1 MTLVGFRGRWC
12 DQGGGG
18 GGDGDGGDGDG
29 GDGEDGNDEGGEGE
43 GGDGEDGDGED
54 DDGAD
59 GGDGDVEDGDGE
71 DGDGKDGDRDGGGI
85 PLSCVIVQ
93 LLVGVVGEFSAFRF
107 FFALVLIG
115 DESTLAPSC
124 WCGGDITGVAATA
137 A

>member
-71 DGDGKDGDRDGGGI
+71 DGDGDGGGI
-85 PLSCVIVQ
+85 PSSCVIVQ
-93 LLVGVVGEFSAFRF
+93 LLVGVVGELSAFCF
-107 FFALVLIG
+107 FFALVVIG

>member
-1 MTLVGFRGRWC
+1 MGFRGRWC

-18 GGDGDGGDGDG
+18 GGDGEGGDGDG
-29 GDGEDGNDEGGEGE
+29 GDGEVCNDV

-54 DDGAD
+54 
-59 GGDGDVEDGDGE
+59 GGDGDCKGGDVEDGNSK
-71 DGDGKDGDRDGGGI
+71 DGDGDGGGI
-85 PLSCVIVQ
+85 PSSCVIVQ
-93 LLVGVVGEFSAFRF
+93 LLVGVVGDFSAFRF
-107 FFALVLIG
+107 FFALVAIG

>member
-1 MTLVGFRGRWC
+1 MGFRGRWC

-59 GGDGDVEDGDGE
+59 GGDGDVEDGDG
-71 DGDGKDGDRDGGGI
+71 DGDGGGI
-85 PLSCVIVQ
+85 PSSCVIVQ
-93 LLVGVVGEFSAFRF
+93 LLVGVVGELSAFRF
-107 FFALVLIG
+107 FFALVVIG

>member
-1 MTLVGFRGRWC
+1 MGFRGRWC

-18 GGDGDGGDGDG
+18 EGDGDGGN
-29 GDGEDGNDEGGEGE
+29 GDGEDGNNEGE

-54 DDGAD
+54 
-59 GGDGDVEDGDGE
+59 GGDGDCKDGDVKDGDG
-71 DGDGKDGDRDGGGI
+71 DGGGI
-85 PLSCVIVQ
+85 PSSCVIVQ
-93 LLVGVVGEFSAFRF
+93 LLVGVVGELSAFRF
-107 FFALVLIG
+107 FFALVVIG